1 LIGCV
6 VTCAFVIASSHGI
19 ACEGD
24 SCILMREALI
34 LAERHRANSGGMAAD
49 GYHQAMVAGGNLW

>member
-1 LIGCV
+1 M
-6 VTCAFVIASSHGI
+6 TCAFVIVSSHGI
-19 ACEGD
+19 ECEGD
-24 SCILMREALI
+24 LRILVREALI